1 MRKLSLENPDVMDIV
16 NHQVIHM
23 DQGITYTPEYIATRQ
38 MRHYPSRT
46 AQIIRAVH
54 KGELPASQYGAD
66 MVFAPILSGQGE
78 RWQNFGEDPN
88 GYILTVMLGRE
99 LFYKKGFYKEEVD
112 ALKETIEKNNGF
124 LPKDQEGIEAWAQ
137 ALPMNKESRTGL
149 LLDEATFAYA
159 AGSREKL
166 GTFLK
171 KKNIEIAFFGPYF
184 TGFDYLANG
193 CIDEGTAVMEE
204 LLADWKEQGITRMIT
219 LTGQSQYMFTVLLS
233 YLGLETDIE
242 FISILDLA
250 ECFDAENAY
259 IYGGSY
265 LTRYVRKD
273 GALNNLLVN
282 TEEEPLLSAPE
293 FLPELCADKR
303 RNVVGIWTPP
313 LCAEYHTL
321 AQITAGEETAAQNA
335 SAGQQDEK
343 PAGIAGQRA
352 LEEQIYAGS
361 LALIGETAFG
371 RLLICDPFAWQALL
385 HHGYPE
391 KKMVYY
397 LDVIR

>member
-23 DQGITYTPEYIATRQ
+23 DQGITYTPEYVATRQ

-46 AQIIRAVH
+46 AQIIRSVYN
-54 KGELPASQYGAD
+54 GELAASQYGAD
-66 MVFAPILSGQGE
+66 TVFASILSGQGE

-112 ALKETIEKNNGF
+112 ALKETIEKNDGF
-124 LPKDQEGIEAWAQ
+124 LPKDQEGIDAWVQ

-171 KKNIEIAFFGPYF
+171 KKNMIASFGPYF

-193 CIDEGTAVMEE
+193 CIDEGTAVMEK
-204 LLADWKEQGITRMIT
+204 LLADWKEQGITTMIT
-219 LTGQSQYMFTVLLS
+219 LTGQSQYMFTVLLP

-242 FISILDLA
+242 FISVLDLA
-250 ECFDAENAY
+250 ERFDAENAY

-282 TEEEPLLSAPE
+282 TEEETLLSAPE

-313 LCAEYHTL
+313 LCAEYNTL
-321 AQITAGEETAAQNA
+321 AHSTDSQKAADQ
-335 SAGQQDEK
+335 K
-343 PAGIAGQRA
+343 A
-352 LEEQIYAGS
+352 LQEQIYADS
-361 LALIGETAFG
+361 LAAIKEASFG
-371 RLLICDPFAWQALL
+371 TLLVCDPFAYKALQE
-385 HHGYPE
+385 HGYP
-391 KKMVYY
+391 KGKMVYY

>member
-23 DQGITYTPEYIATRQ
+23 DQGITYTPEYVATRQ

-46 AQIIRAVH
+46 AQIIRSVYN
-54 KGELPASQYGAD
+54 GELPASQYGAD
-66 MVFAPILSGQGE
+66 TVFASILSGQGE
-78 RWQNFGEDPN
+78 RWQNFGGDPN

-112 ALKETIEKNNGF
+112 ALKETIEKNDGF
-124 LPKDQEGIEAWAQ
+124 LPKDQEGIDAWAQ

-171 KKNIEIAFFGPYF
+171 KKNMIASFGPYF

-193 CIDEGTAVMEE
+193 CIDEGTAVMEK
-204 LLADWKEQGITRMIT
+204 LLAGWKEQGITTMIT
-219 LTGQSQYMFTVLLS
+219 LTGQSQYMFTVLLP

-250 ECFDAENAY
+250 ERFDAENAY

-282 TEEEPLLSAPE
+282 TEEEHLLSAPE

-313 LCAEYHTL
+313 LCAEYNTL
-321 AQITAGEETAAQNA
+321 AHSTDSEKAADQ
-335 SAGQQDEK
+335 K
-343 PAGIAGQRA
+343 A
-352 LEEQIYAGS
+352 LEEQIYADS
-361 LALIGETAFG
+361 LAAIKEASFG
-371 RLLICDPFAWQALL
+371 TLLVCDPFAYKALQE
-385 HHGYPE
+385 HGYP
-391 KKMVYY
+391 KGKMVYY

>member
-1 MRKLSLENPDVMDIV
+1 MRKLSLENPDVMDII

-46 AQIIRAVH
+46 AQIIRSVYN
-54 KGELPASQYGAD
+54 GELAASQYGAD
-66 MVFAPILSGQGE
+66 TVFASILSGQGE
-78 RWQNFGEDPN
+78 RWQNFGENPN

-112 ALKETIEKNNGF
+112 ALKETIAKNDGF
-124 LPKDQEGIEAWAQ
+124 LPKDQESIDAWAQ

-171 KKNIEIAFFGPYF
+171 KKNMIASFGPYF

-193 CIDEGTAVMEE
+193 CIDEGTAVMEK
-204 LLADWKEQGITRMIT
+204 LLAGWKEQGITTMIT
-219 LTGQSQYMFTVLLS
+219 LTGQSQYMFTVLLP

-250 ECFDAENAY
+250 ERFDAENAY

-282 TEEEPLLSAPE
+282 TEEEHLLSAPE

-313 LCAEYHTL
+313 LCAEYNTL
-321 AQITAGEETAAQNA
+321 AHSTDSEKAADQ
-335 SAGQQDEK
+335 K
-343 PAGIAGQRA
+343 A
-352 LEEQIYAGS
+352 LEEQIYADS
-361 LALIGETAFG
+361 LAAIKEASFG
-371 RLLICDPFAWQALL
+371 TLLVCDPFAYKALQE
-385 HHGYPE
+385 HGYP
-391 KKMVYY
+391 KGKMVYY

>member
-23 DQGITYTPEYIATRQ
+23 DQGITYTPEYVATRQ

-46 AQIIRAVH
+46 AQIIRSVYN
-54 KGELPASQYGAD
+54 GELTASQYGAD
-66 MVFAPILSGQGE
+66 TVFASILSGQGE

-112 ALKETIEKNNGF
+112 ALKETIEKNDGF
-124 LPKDQEGIEAWAQ
+124 LPKDQEGIDAWAQ

-171 KKNIEIAFFGPYF
+171 KKNIEIASFGPYF

-193 CIDEGTAVMEE
+193 CIDEGTAVMEK
-204 LLADWKEQGITRMIT
+204 LLAGWKEQGITTMIT
-219 LTGQSQYMFTVLLS
+219 LTGQSQYMFTVLLP

-242 FISILDLA
+242 FISIFDLA
-250 ECFDAENAY
+250 ERFEAENAY
-259 IYGGSY
+259 I
-265 LTRYVRKD
+265 
-273 GALNNLLVN
+273 
-282 TEEEPLLSAPE
+282 
-293 FLPELCADKR
+293 
-303 RNVVGIWTPP
+303 
-313 LCAEYHTL
+313 
-321 AQITAGEETAAQNA
+321 
-335 SAGQQDEK
+335 
-343 PAGIAGQRA
+343 
-352 LEEQIYAGS
+352 
-361 LALIGETAFG
+361 
-371 RLLICDPFAWQALL
+371 
-385 HHGYPE
+385 
-391 KKMVYY
+391 
-397 LDVIR
+397 

>member
-23 DQGITYTPEYIATRQ
+23 DQGITYTPEYVATRQ

-46 AQIIRAVH
+46 AQIIRSVYN
-54 KGELPASQYGAD
+54 GELPASQYGAD
-66 MVFAPILSGQGE
+66 TVFASILSGQGE

-112 ALKETIEKNNGF
+112 ALKETIEKNDGF
-124 LPKDQEGIEAWAQ
+124 LPKDQEGIDAWAQ

-171 KKNIEIAFFGPYF
+171 KKNMIASFGPYF

-193 CIDEGTAVMEE
+193 CIDEGTAVMEK
-204 LLADWKEQGITRMIT
+204 LLAGWKEQGITTMIT
-219 LTGQSQYMFTVLLS
+219 LTGQSQYMFTVLLP

-250 ECFDAENAY
+250 ERFDAENAY

-282 TEEEPLLSAPE
+282 TEEEHLLSAPE

-313 LCAEYHTL
+313 LCAEYNTL
-321 AQITAGEETAAQNA
+321 AHSTDSEKAADQ
-335 SAGQQDEK
+335 K
-343 PAGIAGQRA
+343 A
-352 LEEQIYAGS
+352 LEEQIYADS
-361 LALIGETAFG
+361 LAAIKEASFG
-371 RLLICDPFAWQALL
+371 TLLVCDPFAYKALQE
-385 HHGYPE
+385 HGYP
-391 KKMVYY
+391 KGKMVYY

>member
-23 DQGITYTPEYIATRQ
+23 DQGITYTPEYVATRQ

-46 AQIIRAVH
+46 AQIIRSVYN
-54 KGELPASQYGAD
+54 GELTASQYGAD
-66 MVFAPILSGQGE
+66 TVFASILSGQGE

-112 ALKETIEKNNGF
+112 ALKETIAKNDGF
-124 LPKDQEGIEAWAQ
+124 LPKDQEGIDAWAQ

-171 KKNIEIAFFGPYF
+171 KKNIEIASFGPYF

-193 CIDEGTAVMEE
+193 CIDEGTAVMEK
-204 LLADWKEQGITRMIT
+204 LLADWKEQGITTMIT
-219 LTGQSQYMFTVLLS
+219 LTGQSQYMFTVLLP

-250 ECFDAENAY
+250 ERFDAENAY

-282 TEEEPLLSAPE
+282 TEEETLLSAPE

-313 LCAEYHTL
+313 LCAEYNTL
-321 AQITAGEETAAQNA
+321 AHSTDSEKAADQ
-335 SAGQQDEK
+335 K
-343 PAGIAGQRA
+343 A
-352 LEEQIYAGS
+352 LQEQIYANS
-361 LALIGETAFG
+361 LAAIKEASFG
-371 RLLICDPFAWQALL
+371 TLLVCDPFAYKALQE
-385 HHGYPE
+385 HGYP
-391 KKMVYY
+391 KGKMVYY

>member
-23 DQGITYTPEYIATRQ
+23 DQGITYTPEYVATRQ

-46 AQIIRAVH
+46 AQIIRSVDN
-54 KGELPASQYGAD
+54 GELPASQYGAD

-112 ALKETIEKNNGF
+112 ALKETIAKNDGF
-124 LPKDQEGIEAWAQ
+124 LPKDQESIDAWAQ

-171 KKNIEIAFFGPYF
+171 KKNIEIASFGPYF

-193 CIDEGTAVMEE
+193 CIDEGTAVIKE
-204 LLADWKEQGITRMIT
+204 LLDGWKAKGITRMIT
-219 LTGQSQYMFTVLLS
+219 LTGQSQYIFTALLRW
-233 YLGLETDIE
+233 LGLETDIE
-242 FISILDLA
+242 FLSILDLA
-250 ECFDAENAY
+250 QGFDTENAY
-259 IYGGSY
+259 LYGGSFF
-265 LTRYVRKD
+265 TRYLRKD
-273 GALNNLLVN
+273 AALNALLAN
-282 TEEEPLLSAPE
+282 TEEEPLPSAPE
-293 FLPELCADKR
+293 FLPEVDGDKR

-321 AQITAGEETAAQNA
+321 AQITAGKETAAQNA

-352 LEEQIYAGS
+352 LEEQIYADS

-371 RLLICDPFAWQALL
+371 RLLVCDPFAWQALL

>member
-1 MRKLSLENPDVMDIV
+1 MRKLSFENPEMLDILT
-16 NHQVIHM
+16 HQVIHM
-23 DQGITYTPEYIATRQ
+23 DQGISYAPEYIATRE
-38 MRHYPSRT
+38 MKHYPSRT

-99 LFYKKGFYKEEVD
+99 LFYQKGFYKEEIA
-112 ALKETIEKNNGF
+112 ALKEAAAVAVIRTHDEEKV
-124 LPKDQEGIEAWAQ
+124 DAWAQ
-137 ALPMNKESRTGL
+137 ALPLNESSHTGL
-149 LLDEATFAYA
+149 LLDEETFSCA
-159 AGSREKL
+159 AGSRERV

-171 KKNIEIAFFGPYF
+171 KRGIEIEAFGPYF
-184 TGFDYLANG
+184 TGFDLLAGG
-193 CIDEGTAVMEE
+193 CIDEGTAVIKE
-204 LLADWKEQGITRMIT
+204 LLAGWKAKGITRMIT
-219 LTGQSQYMFTVLLS
+219 LTGQSQYIFTVLLRW
-233 YLGLETDIE
+233 LGLETDIE
-242 FISILDLA
+242 FLSILDLA
-250 ECFDAENAY
+250 QGFDTENAY
-259 IYGGSY
+259 LYGGSFF
-265 LTRYVRKD
+265 TRYLRKD
-273 GALNNLLVN
+273 AALNALLAN
-282 TEEEPLLSAPE
+282 TEEEPLPSAPE
-293 FLPELCADKR
+293 FLPEVDGDKR

-352 LEEQIYAGS
+352 LEEQIYADS
-361 LALIGETAFG
+361 IALIGETAFG
-371 RLLICDPFAWQALL
+371 RLLVCDPFAWQALL

-391 KKMVYY
+391 KKMDYY

>member
-23 DQGITYTPEYIATRQ
+23 DQGITYTPEYVATRQ

-46 AQIIRAVH
+46 AQIIRSVYN
-54 KGELPASQYGAD
+54 GELPASQYGAD
-66 MVFAPILSGQGE
+66 TVFASILSGQGE

-112 ALKETIEKNNGF
+112 ALKETIAKNDGF
-124 LPKDQEGIEAWAQ
+124 LPKDQEGIDAWAQ

-171 KKNIEIAFFGPYF
+171 KKNMIASFGPYF

-193 CIDEGTAVMEE
+193 CIDEGTAVMEK
-204 LLADWKEQGITRMIT
+204 LLAGWKEQGITTMIT
-219 LTGQSQYMFTVLLS
+219 LTGQSQYMFTVLLP

-250 ECFDAENAY
+250 ERFDAENAY

-282 TEEEPLLSAPE
+282 TEEEHLLSAPE

-313 LCAEYHTL
+313 LCAEYNTL
-321 AQITAGEETAAQNA
+321 AHSTDSEKAADQ
-335 SAGQQDEK
+335 K
-343 PAGIAGQRA
+343 A
-352 LEEQIYAGS
+352 LEEQIYADS
-361 LALIGETAFG
+361 LAAIKEASFG
-371 RLLICDPFAWQALL
+371 TLLVCDPFAYKALQE
-385 HHGYPE
+385 HGYP
-391 KKMVYY
+391 KGKMVYY

>member
-23 DQGITYTPEYIATRQ
+23 DQGITYTPEYVATRQ

-46 AQIIRAVH
+46 AQIIRSVYN
-54 KGELPASQYGAD
+54 GELPASQYGAD
-66 MVFAPILSGQGE
+66 TVFASILSGQGE

-112 ALKETIEKNNGF
+112 ALKETIEKNDGF
-124 LPKDQEGIEAWAQ
+124 LPKDQEGIDAWAQ

-171 KKNIEIAFFGPYF
+171 KKNMIASFGPYF

-193 CIDEGTAVMEE
+193 CIDEGTAVMEK
-204 LLADWKEQGITRMIT
+204 LLAGWKEQGITTMIT
-219 LTGQSQYMFTVLLS
+219 LTGQSQYMFTVLLP

-250 ECFDAENAY
+250 ERFDAENAY

-282 TEEEPLLSAPE
+282 TEEEHLLSAPE

-313 LCAEYHTL
+313 LCAEYNTL
-321 AQITAGEETAAQNA
+321 AHSTDSQ
-335 SAGQQDEK
+335 K
-343 PAGIAGQRA
+343 A
-352 LEEQIYAGS
+352 LQEQIYADS
-361 LALIGETAFG
+361 LAAIKEASFG
-371 RLLICDPFAWQALL
+371 TLLVCDPFAYKALQE
-385 HHGYPE
+385 HGYP
-391 KKMVYY
+391 KGKMVYY

>member
-1 MRKLSLENPDVMDIV
+1 MRKLSFKNPDVMDIV

-23 DQGITYTPEYIATRQ
+23 DQGITYTPEYIVTRK

-46 AQIIRAVH
+46 AQVIRSVYN
-54 KGELPASQYGAD
+54 GELPASQYGAD
-66 MVFAPILSGQGE
+66 NVFASILSGQGE

-99 LFYKKGFYKEEVD
+99 LFYQKGFYKEEVD
-112 ALKETIEKNNGF
+112 DLKETIRANDGF
-124 LPKDQEGIEAWAQ
+124 LPKDVKSIAAWEQ
-137 ALPMNKESRTGL
+137 ALPMDKESRTGL

-171 KKNIEIAFFGPYF
+171 KKEIKIASFGPYF

-193 CIDEGTAVMEE
+193 CIDEGTAVIEG
-204 LLADWKEQGITRMIT
+204 LLSDWKKQGLTRIIT
-219 LTGQSQYMFTVLLS
+219 LTGQSQYIFTVLLS

-250 ECFDAENAY
+250 DSFAAENAY

-265 LTRYVRKD
+265 FTRYVRKD
-273 GALNNLLVN
+273 RTLNELLVN

-321 AQITAGEETAAQNA
+321 AENTDSRTERIRRKNLRRQPRCHRRSILRN
-335 SAGQQDEK
+335 
-343 PAGIAGQRA
+343 PAGLRPVC
-352 LEEQIYAGS
+352 L
-361 LALIGETAFG
+361 
-371 RLLICDPFAWQALL
+371 
-385 HHGYPE
+385 
-391 KKMVYY
+391 
-397 LDVIR
+397 

>member
-23 DQGITYTPEYIATRQ
+23 DQGITYTPEYVATRQ

-46 AQIIRAVH
+46 AQIIRSVYN
-54 KGELPASQYGAD
+54 GELAAGQYGAD
-66 MVFAPILSGQGE
+66 TVFASILSGQGE
-78 RWQNFGEDPN
+78 RWQNFGENPN

-112 ALKETIEKNNGF
+112 ALKETIAKNDGF
-124 LPKDQEGIEAWAQ
+124 LPKDQESIDAWAQ

-171 KKNIEIAFFGPYF
+171 KKNMIASFGPYF

-193 CIDEGTAVMEE
+193 CIDEGTAVMEK
-204 LLADWKEQGITRMIT
+204 LLAGWKEQGITTMIT
-219 LTGQSQYMFTVLLS
+219 LTGQSQYMFTVLLP

-250 ECFDAENAY
+250 ERFDAENAY

-282 TEEEPLLSAPE
+282 TEEEHLLSAPE

-313 LCAEYHTL
+313 LCAEYNTL
-321 AQITAGEETAAQNA
+321 AHSTDSEKAADQ
-335 SAGQQDEK
+335 K
-343 PAGIAGQRA
+343 A
-352 LEEQIYAGS
+352 LEEQIYADS
-361 LALIGETAFG
+361 LAAIKEASFG
-371 RLLICDPFAWQALL
+371 TLLVCDPFAYKALQE
-385 HHGYPE
+385 HGYP
-391 KKMVYY
+391 KGKMVYY

>member
-23 DQGITYTPEYIATRQ
+23 DQGITYTPEYVATRQ

-46 AQIIRAVH
+46 AQIIRSVYN
-54 KGELPASQYGAD
+54 GELAASQYGAD
-66 MVFAPILSGQGE
+66 TVFASILSGQGE

-99 LFYKKGFYKEEVD
+99 LFYKEEVD
-112 ALKETIEKNNGF
+112 ALKETIAKNDGF
-124 LPKDQEGIEAWAQ
+124 LPKDQEGIDAWAQ

-171 KKNIEIAFFGPYF
+171 KKNIEIASFGPYF

-193 CIDEGTAVMEE
+193 CIDEGTAVMEK
-204 LLADWKEQGITRMIT
+204 LLADWKEQGITTMIT
-219 LTGQSQYMFTVLLS
+219 LTGQSQYMFTVLLP

-250 ECFDAENAY
+250 ERFEAENAY

-282 TEEEPLLSAPE
+282 TEEETLLSAPE

-313 LCAEYHTL
+313 LCAEYNTL
-321 AQITAGEETAAQNA
+321 AHSTDSQ
-335 SAGQQDEK
+335 K
-343 PAGIAGQRA
+343 A
-352 LEEQIYAGS
+352 LQEQIYADS
-361 LALIGETAFG
+361 LAAIKEASFG
-371 RLLICDPFAWQALL
+371 TLLVCDPFAYKALQE
-385 HHGYPE
+385 HGYP
-391 KKMVYY
+391 KGKMVYY

>member
-23 DQGITYTPEYIATRQ
+23 DQGITYTPEYVATRQ

-46 AQIIRAVH
+46 AQIIRSVYN
-54 KGELPASQYGAD
+54 GELPASQYGAD
-66 MVFAPILSGQGE
+66 TVFASILSGQGE

-99 LFYKKGFYKEEVD
+99 LFYIKGFYKEEVD
-112 ALKETIEKNNGF
+112 ALKETIEKNDGF
-124 LPKDQEGIEAWAQ
+124 LPKDQEGIDAWAQ

-171 KKNIEIAFFGPYF
+171 KKNMIASFGPYF

-193 CIDEGTAVMEE
+193 CIDEGTAVMEK
-204 LLADWKEQGITRMIT
+204 LLAGWKEQGITTMIT
-219 LTGQSQYMFTVLLS
+219 LTGQSQYMFTVLLP

-250 ECFDAENAY
+250 ERFDAENAY

-282 TEEEPLLSAPE
+282 TEEEHLLSAPE

-313 LCAEYHTL
+313 LCAEYNTL
-321 AQITAGEETAAQNA
+321 AHSTDSEKAADQ
-335 SAGQQDEK
+335 K
-343 PAGIAGQRA
+343 A
-352 LEEQIYAGS
+352 LEEQIYADS
-361 LALIGETAFG
+361 LAAIKEASFG
-371 RLLICDPFAWQALL
+371 TLLVCDPFAYKALQE
-385 HHGYPE
+385 HGYP
-391 KKMVYY
+391 KGKMVYY

>member
-23 DQGITYTPEYIATRQ
+23 DQGITYTPEYVATRQ

-46 AQIIRAVH
+46 AQIIRSVYN
-54 KGELPASQYGAD
+54 GELPASQYGAD
-66 MVFAPILSGQGE
+66 TVFASILSGQGE

-112 ALKETIEKNNGF
+112 ALKETIEKNDGF
-124 LPKDQEGIEAWAQ
+124 LPKDQEGIDAWAQ

-171 KKNIEIAFFGPYF
+171 KKNMIASFGPYF

-193 CIDEGTAVMEE
+193 CIDEGTAVMEK
-204 LLADWKEQGITRMIT
+204 LLAGWKEQGITTMIT
-219 LTGQSQYMFTVLLS
+219 LTGQSQYMFTVLLP

-250 ECFDAENAY
+250 ERFDAENAY

-313 LCAEYHTL
+313 LCAEYNTL
-321 AQITAGEETAAQNA
+321 AHSTDSEKAADQ
-335 SAGQQDEK
+335 K
-343 PAGIAGQRA
+343 A
-352 LEEQIYAGS
+352 LEEQIYADS
-361 LALIGETAFG
+361 LAAIKEASFG
-371 RLLICDPFAWQALL
+371 TLLVCDPFAYKALQE
-385 HHGYPE
+385 HGYP
-391 KKMVYY
+391 KGKMVYY